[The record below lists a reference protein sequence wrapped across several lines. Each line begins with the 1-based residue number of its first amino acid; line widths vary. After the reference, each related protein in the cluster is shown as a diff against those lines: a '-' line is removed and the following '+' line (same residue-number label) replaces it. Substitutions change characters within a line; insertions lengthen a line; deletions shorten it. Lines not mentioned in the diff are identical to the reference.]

1 MPSRW
6 YRELK
11 REHYYRSA
19 KSEGYRARS
28 AYKLLQ
34 INRRYRIIRK
44 GDTVI
49 DLGAA
54 PGGWSQVAVKLG
66 ARVIAV
72 DIQQMEPINGVTFI
86 RGDMT
91 SEETLEKLEK
101 EAGKANAVI
110 SDMSPNLSGHYV
122 MDQARSVWLST
133 NALNVAR
140 RLLVEHGN
148 FLCKVF
154 VGEDYP
160 QFFEEVKKHFK
171 MVKPHS
177 PQASR
182 KRSSE
187 IYIVAKN
194 FKGSK

>member
-11 REHYYRSA
+11 HEHYYRSA

-34 INRRYRIIRK
+34 INKRYHIIRR

-54 PGGWSQVAVKLG
+54 PGGWSQVAAKMG

-72 DIQQMEPINGVTFI
+72 DIQQMEPIEGVIFI
-86 RGDMT
+86 HGDIT
-91 SEETLEKLEK
+91 DEKTLERIEQ
-101 EAGKANAVI
+101 EAGEVDAVI

-160 QFFEEVKKHFK
+160 PFFEEVKKYFN

-194 FKGSK
+194 FRGLR